1 MSGYSAATYGDEIAE
16 MYDQW
21 YSSLDAEG
29 AVQLLAELAG
39 PGPVLELG
47 IGTGRVALP
56 LARRGIEVHG
66 IEASEAMVAKLRA
79 KPDGD
84 GVAVIIGDFADVDV
98 EGEFSL
104 VCVPFNTIFCLL
116 NQEDQLRCFQNVA
129 RRLSAD
135 GVFVVEAFVPDLS
148 RFDRGQRVGLE
159 DFAPD
164 GIRIEA
170 SKHDRLNQRVE
181 TRHVVIS
188 QRGVQFYPLQIRYA
202 YPSELDLMARLA
214 GLRLRE
220 RWGGWRRE
228 SFTAGSVSHVSVY
241 ARSG

>member
-1 MSGYSAATYGDEIAE
+1 MSGYDAATYGDGIAE
-16 MYDQW
+16 IYDQW
-21 YSSLDAEG
+21 YSSLDSEG
-29 AVQLLAELAG
+29 AVGFLAELAG
-39 PGPVLELG
+39 QGPALELG

-56 LARRGIEVHG
+56 LARRGIAVHG
-66 IEASEAMVAKLRA
+66 IEASAAMVAKLRA

-84 GVAVIIGDFADVDV
+84 GIPVTMGDFADVDV
-98 EGEFSL
+98 RGEFPL
-104 VCVPFNTIFCLL
+104 VYIPFNTLFCLL
-116 NQEDQLRCFQNVA
+116 TQDEQLRCFRNVA
-129 RRLSAD
+129 GRLSPN

-148 RFDRGQRVGLE
+148 RFDREQRLGLE

-170 SKHDRLNQRVE
+170 SKHDRAAQRVE

-188 QRGVQFYPLQIRYA
+188 RRGVEFYPLEVRYA

-214 GLRLRE
+214 GLRLHE

-228 SFTAGSVSHVSVY
+228 RFTSASMSHVSVY
-241 ARSG
+241 GHAE

>member
-1 MSGYSAATYGDEIAE
+1 MSGYSAATYGDRIAE

-39 PGPVLELG
+39 PGPILELG

-56 LARRGIEVHG
+56 LVRRGIEVHG

-79 KPDGD
+79 KPDGARI
-84 GVAVIIGDFADVDV
+84 AVSIGDFADADV
-98 EGEFSL
+98 EGEFSM
-104 VCVPFNTIFCLL
+104 VYVPFNTIFCLL
-116 NQEDQLRCFQNVA
+116 TQDDQLRCFRNVA
-129 RRLSAD
+129 RKLSRE

-148 RFDRGQRVGLE
+148 RFDRDQRVGLE

-170 SKHDRLNQRVE
+170 SKHDRLRQRVE
-181 TRHVVIS
+181 SRHVVIS
-188 QRGVQFYPLQIRYA
+188 QRGVEFYPLRIRYA

-214 GLRLRE
+214 GLELRE

-228 SFTAGSVSHVSVY
+228 SFTAASTSHVSVY

>member
-1 MSGYSAATYGDEIAE
+1 MSEYDAATYGDRIAE

-21 YSSLDAEG
+21 YSALDAEG
-29 AVQLLAELAG
+29 AVQFLADLAG

-56 LARRGIEVHG
+56 LVRRGIEVHG

-84 GVAVIIGDFADVDV
+84 GIDVRIGDFADVDV
-98 EGEFSL
+98 EGEFS
-104 VCVPFNTIFCLL
+104 VICVPFNTLFCLL
-116 NQEDQLRCFQNVA
+116 TQDDQLRCFRNVA
-129 RRLSAD
+129 ARLASG
-135 GVFVVEAFVPDLS
+135 GVFVVEAFVPELS
-148 RFDRGQRVGLE
+148 RFERGQRVGLE
-159 DFAPD
+159 DFTAD
-164 GIRIEA
+164 GVRIEV
-170 SKHDRLNQRVE
+170 SKHDRRNQRVE

-188 QRGVQFYPLQIRYA
+188 PHGVEFYPLRIRYA

-214 GLRLRE
+214 GLTLRE

-228 SFTAGSVSHVSVY
+228 KYTAASPSHVSVY
-241 ARSG
+241 ARAS